1 MNDLKVSRTVIP
13 PTSFSR
19 FPASF
24 LFFSM
29 THLNVSCGFRFSNDD
44 DPAITL
50 AAQAWLRSNG
60 FWWNE
65 DAIELGCVV
74 GDSERNKT
82 SRVGVLARRNIDV
95 GKLFDTVV
103 PTSSSSSLN
112 DSFFVPLPY
121 TQAKLWHGFQRHS
134 VSLVE
139 AALTKS

>member
-44 DPAITL
+44 DPALTL

-103 PTSSSSSLN
+103 RRSSSSSLN

-121 TQAKLWHGFQRHS
+121 TQAKLWHGFQRRS

>member
-1 MNDLKVSRTVIP
+1 
-13 PTSFSR
+13 
-19 FPASF
+19 
-24 LFFSM
+24 M
-29 THLNVSCGFRFSNDD
+29 THLNVSCSFRFSNDD
-44 DPAITL
+44 DPALTL

-103 PTSSSSSLN
+103 RRSSSSSLN